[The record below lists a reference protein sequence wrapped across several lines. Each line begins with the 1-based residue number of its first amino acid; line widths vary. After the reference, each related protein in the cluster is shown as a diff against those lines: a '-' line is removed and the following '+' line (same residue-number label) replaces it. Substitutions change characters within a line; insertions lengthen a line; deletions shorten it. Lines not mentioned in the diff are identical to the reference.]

1 MITVRA
7 VELAGLHATVLEI
20 GVQSRTGMDR
30 CDRVFG
36 QFLVAV
42 DEAGDLSLRALD
54 ACLGREAF
62 SAFTRGL
69 ETSIGRGVVVWFAW
83 HTSILYAP

>member
-1 MITVRA
+1 MQQFLKPARGAARA
-7 VELAGLHATVLEI
+7 
-20 GVQSRTGMDR
+20 GV
-30 CDRVFG
+30 VAPEFFA

-54 ACLGREAF
+54 ACFGREAF